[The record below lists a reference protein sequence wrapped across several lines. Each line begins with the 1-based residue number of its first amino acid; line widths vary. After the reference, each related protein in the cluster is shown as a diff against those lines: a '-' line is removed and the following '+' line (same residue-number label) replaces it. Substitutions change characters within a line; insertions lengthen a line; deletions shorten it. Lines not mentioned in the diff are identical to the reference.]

1 MYRLNL
7 PISFTCNYIKMNWLF
22 LYRVKNEIG
31 ETIALQI
38 GCIHKCVDTSLF
50 SKQGTKLQKKLRNKI
65 KYMHYG
71 SIKFVLTVL
80 NDNLSIQTK
89 CTKLSKTHLCTVKN

>member
-7 PISFTCNYIKMNWLF
+7 PISFTCNDIIKMNLLF

-38 GCIHKCVDTSLF
+38 GCIHKCVNTSLF
-50 SKQGTKLQKKLRNKI
+50 SKQGTKLQKKAEK
-65 KYMHYG
+65 
-71 SIKFVLTVL
+71 
-80 NDNLSIQTK
+80 
-89 CTKLSKTHLCTVKN
+89 

>member
-1 MYRLNL
+1 
-7 PISFTCNYIKMNWLF
+7 MNWLF

-38 GCIHKCVDTSLF
+38 GCIHKCVNTSLF
-50 SKQGTKLQKKLRNKI
+50 SKQGTKLKKKLRNKI

-71 SIKFVLTVL
+71 SIKFVLAVL

-89 CTKLSKTHLCTVKN
+89 CTKLS